1 MGKFYKTKF
10 MLLLTMLLAVST
22 TKAGEVEIYSGPFEI
37 ASDWS
42 TSVQLE
48 ADVFANCTTGQTIK
62 VYISNV
68 AEGAQGSFKT
78 KSDGWPAIADGTEY
92 FGISGD
98 SFSLEI
104 DDDILSKLKATGLVV
119 GGHDY
124 VVESIVIV
132 SPAPA
137 GETESAIYDG
147 PFEIASDWSTSVQLQ
162 ADVFANCTTGQTIK
176 VYISNV
182 AEGAQG
188 SFKTKSDGWPA
199 IADGTEYFGI
209 SGDSF
214 SLEIDD
220 DILSKLK
227 ATGLVV
233 GGHDYVVESVVIV
246 SPATGETEDEIYSG
260 PYDVPSDWSG
270 SVQLQAPV
278 FANCTTAQ
286 TIKVYI
292 SNVAE
297 GAQGS
302 FKTMSDGWPAIA
314 DGTEYFGISGDSF
327 TLPIDDD
334 VLAKLKA
341 TGLVVAG
348 HDYTIDKIVIISPG
362 AGKKTNSDMFPTA
375 NDEDLDVIDATYDSA
390 TKTIEFQAYGIA
402 GWTWD
407 PAYDLSKYASV
418 TIELEEKTETSI
430 TVQISYVNKAS
441 AEYVEIPAGKKKI
454 ELPLNGTYNNAV
466 ESVYLYP
473 TNADATSIVLS
484 SIYATEGSAETD
496 GIQERIIN
504 ETEATVAS
512 RTYYNMAGQQLTK
525 LQHGLNIVR
534 VQMSDGSVKVKKV
547 IIK

>member
-1 MGKFYKTKF
+1 MF
-10 MLLLTMLLAVST
+10 LL
-22 TKAGEVEIYSGPFEI
+22 
-37 ASDWS
+37 
-42 TSVQLE
+42 
-48 ADVFANCTTGQTIK
+48 
-62 VYISNV
+62 
-68 AEGAQGSFKT
+68 
-78 KSDGWPAIADGTEY
+78 
-92 FGISGD
+92 
-98 SFSLEI
+98 
-104 DDDILSKLKATGLVV
+104 
-119 GGHDY
+119 
-124 VVESIVIV
+124 
-132 SPAPA
+132 
-137 GETESAIYDG
+137 
-147 PFEIASDWSTSVQLQ
+147 
-162 ADVFANCTTGQTIK
+162 
-176 VYISNV
+176 
-182 AEGAQG
+182 
-188 SFKTKSDGWPA
+188 
-199 IADGTEYFGI
+199 
-209 SGDSF
+209 
-214 SLEIDD
+214 
-220 DILSKLK
+220 
-227 ATGLVV
+227 
-233 GGHDYVVESVVIV
+233 
-246 SPATGETEDEIYSG
+246 ATGETEDEVYSG

-270 SVQLQAPV
+270 SVQLQASV

-292 SNVAE
+292 SNVAD

-430 TVQISYVNKAS
+430 TVQISYANKAS
-441 AEYVEIPAGKKKI
+441 AEYAGKKKI
-454 ELPLNGTYNNAV
+454 ELPLNGTYSNAV